1 MSKISKKQQ
10 RKINYTNAGKN
21 LFLMVIISSVVI
33 YQILWFE
40 SAQNISISYDLKEYE
55 IDVPEIKTFD
65 EYLEYLFEY
74 MQSNPINLTNAADR
88 ILHENETLID
98 NIEDELNK
106 TITEVE
112 QIYKAYKNKTLERKF
127 IVDFFEL
134 MWHKGID
141 ILIPE
146 GFLEPSFIII
156 SIGGW
161 ASVLDISFYGKVLL
175 GNKSALFLENIN
187 HILSPNEDLRLEI
200 TLKDLIAAIANI
212 AFDLLIDLTIEILEN
227 YNEVLETV
235 LSYLN
240 EFLKEF
246 EVSLAF
252 NGKGLVGLLNLKFDL
267 SVDLKSILDELQI
280 ESVLP

>member
-21 LFLMVIISSVVI
+21 LFLMVIVSSVVI

-161 ASVLDISFYGKVLL
+161 ASVLDISFYGRVLL

>member
-21 LFLMVIISSVVI
+21 LFLMVIVSSVVI

-74 MQSNPINLTNAADR
+74 MQSNPINLTNAANR
-88 ILHENETLID
+88 ILYENETLID
-98 NIEDELNK
+98 NIEDEINK
-106 TITEVE
+106 TITEVQ
-112 QIYKAYKNKTLERKF
+112 QIYDAYTDETLERKF